1 MLRLIKRNFF
11 LRNQLSFC
19 DQILINIG
27 IASAST
33 NYWGPIYAME
43 KRDVSGGTVPPEPVV
58 PSGSITVTAQVN
70 IVYLYL

>member
-1 MLRLIKRNFF
+1 MGGFI
-11 LRNQLSFC
+11 
-19 DQILINIG
+19 IG

-43 KRDVSGGTVPPEPVV
+43 KRDVSGGTVPPSTPVV
-58 PSGSITVTAQVN
+58 PQGSITVTAQVN